1 MKATIM
7 VPAYNVE
14 RFLPQ
19 TLESALEQTY
29 RGDYEVLVVND
40 GSTDNTLRI
49 LDFYKGQNERLK
61 VLNQR
66 NKGVGAARNRLL
78 EESKGE
84 ILLGLDADDRLYPEA
99 LERVTSY
106 FEENPEKIFVYTDHE
121 EINETG
127 RRVKVKNKQKLHPLF
142 NEIILHCHF
151 PGHLRAFR
159 KSSLEGSRFDP
170 EFKIS
175 GDYDFLLNVIMK
187 TWPDLQIGHIPEI
200 LYSYR
205 INNSGLSRTQ
215 FQRQNFIAEKIIE
228 KHLRGNE
235 IYGNKEFE
243 IVPVTLDNLVFWDH
257 LVDGRFVMNPK
268 ARRALERYLK
278 ERGLRER

>member
-7 VPAYNVE
+7 IPAYNVE

-29 RGDYEVLVVND
+29 KDDYEILVVND
-40 GSTDNTLRI
+40 GSTDSTSKI
-49 LDFYKGQNERLK
+49 LDFYKGQHEKLK

-99 LERVTSY
+99 LERVNSY

-121 EINETG
+121 EIDEAG
-127 RRVKVKNKQKLHPLF
+127 RRVRVRRKQKLHSLF

-159 KSSLEGSRFDP
+159 KSGLEGSRFDL
-170 EFKIS
+170 ELRVS
-175 GDYDFLLNVIMK
+175 EDYDFLLNVIMK
-187 TWPDLQIGHIPEI
+187 TWPDLQIGHIPEV

-205 INNSGLSRTQ
+205 INNKGLSRTQ
-215 FQRQNFIAEKIIE
+215 FQRQNFIAEKIIG
-228 KHLRGNE
+228 KHLRENK
-235 IYGNKEFE
+235 IYGDKKFE
-243 IVPVTLDNLVFWDH
+243 IIPVTLDNLVFWDH
-257 LVDGRFVMNPK
+257 LVDGKFIMNPE
-268 ARRALERYLK
+268 ARGALERYLRRK
-278 ERGLRER
+278 V

>member
-7 VPAYNVE
+7 IPAYNE
-14 RFLPQ
+14 EKFLPQ
-19 TLESALEQTY
+19 TLEGALGQTY
-29 RGDYEVLVVND
+29 KGDYEVLVVND

-49 LDFYKGQNERLK
+49 LDFYKGQHERLK
-61 VLNQR
+61 VLNQK

-106 FEENPEKIFVYTDHE
+106 FEENPEKRFVYTDHE
-121 EINETG
+121 EIDETG
-127 RRVKVKNKQKLHPLF
+127 RRVRTRSKQKPHSHF

-151 PGHLRAFR
+151 LGHLRAFR
-159 KSSLEGSRFDP
+159 KSGLEGSKFDP
-170 EFKIS
+170 GLRVAE
-175 GDYDFLLNVIMK
+175 DYDFLLRVIMK
-187 TWPDLQIGHIPEI
+187 TWPDLQIGHIPEV

-205 INNSGLSRTQ
+205 LTNTGLTRTKL
-215 FQRQNFIAEKIIE
+215 RDMDFIAKKIIE
-228 KHLRGNE
+228 KHLRENE
-235 IYGNKEFE
+235 IYGDKEFE

-257 LVDGRFVMNPK
+257 LVDGRFVMNPE
-268 ARRALERYLK
+268 ARGVLERYLR
-278 ERGLRER
+278 ERGLREK

>member
-7 VPAYNVE
+7 IPAYNVE
-14 RFLPQ
+14 KFLPQ
-19 TLESALEQTY
+19 TLEGALEQTY
-29 RGDYEVLVVND
+29 RGDYEVLVIND

-49 LDFYKGQNERLK
+49 LDFYKGQHKRLK
-61 VLNQR
+61 VLNQK

-84 ILLGLDADDRLYPEA
+84 ILLGLDADDKLYPEA
-99 LERVTSY
+99 LEKVTSY
-106 FEENPEKIFVYTDHE
+106 FEENPEKRFVYTDHE

-127 RRVKVKNKQKLHPLF
+127 RRVRIRSKQKLHSLF

-151 PGHLRAFR
+151 PGHLRAFK
-159 KSSLEGSRFDP
+159 KSGLEGSRFDP

-175 GDYDFLLNVIMK
+175 GDYDFLLSVIMK
-187 TWPDLQIGHIPEI
+187 TWPDLQIGHIPEV

-215 FQRQNFIAEKIIE
+215 TQRQNFIAEKIIK
-228 KHLRGNE
+228 KHLRENE
-235 IYGNKEFE
+235 IYGDKEFE

-257 LVDGRFVMNPK
+257 LVDGRFVMNPE
-268 ARRALERYLK
+268 AREALERYLK
-278 ERGLRER
+278 ERGLREK

>member
-7 VPAYNVE
+7 IPAYNVE

-40 GSTDNTLRI
+40 GSTDDTLRM
-49 LDFYKGQNERLK
+49 LDFYKGQHEKLK

-66 NKGVGAARNRLL
+66 NKGVGAARGRLL

-84 ILLGLDADDRLYPEA
+84 ILLCLDADDRLYPEA
-99 LERVTSY
+99 LERVNSY
-106 FEENPEKIFVYTDHE
+106 FEEHPEKIFVYTDHE
-121 EINETG
+121 EIDEAG
-127 RRVKVKNKQKLHPLF
+127 RRVRVRRKQKLHSLF

-159 KSSLEGSRFDP
+159 KSGLEGSRFDP
-170 EFKIS
+170 ELKVS
-175 GDYDFLLNVIMK
+175 EDYDFLLNVIMK
-187 TWPDLQIGHIPEI
+187 TWPDLQIGHIPEV

-205 INNSGLSRTQ
+205 ITNSGLSRTQ
-215 FQRQNFIAEKIIE
+215 TQKQNFIAKKIIE
-228 KHLRGNE
+228 KHLRENE
-235 IYGNKEFE
+235 IYGDKEFE

-257 LVDGRFVMNPK
+257 LVDGRFVMNPE
-268 ARRALERYLK
+268 ARGALERYLR
-278 ERGLRER
+278 ERGLREK

>member
-7 VPAYNVE
+7 IPAYNVE

-19 TLESALEQTY
+19 TLECALEQTY
-29 RGDYEVLVVND
+29 KGDYEILVVND
-40 GSTDNTLRI
+40 GSTDSTSKI
-49 LDFYKGQNERLK
+49 LDFYKGQHEKLK

-99 LERVTSY
+99 LERVNSY

-121 EINETG
+121 EIDEAG
-127 RRVKVKNKQKLHPLF
+127 RRVRVRRKQKLHSLF

-159 KSSLEGSRFDP
+159 KSGLEGSRFDL
-170 EFKIS
+170 ELRVS
-175 GDYDFLLNVIMK
+175 EDYDFLLNVIMK
-187 TWPDLQIGHIPEI
+187 TWPDLQIGHIPEV
-200 LYSYR
+200 LYSYK
-205 INNSGLSRTQ
+205 INNKGLSRTQ
-215 FQRQNFIAEKIIE
+215 FQRQNFIAEKIIG
-228 KHLRGNE
+228 KHLRENK
-235 IYGNKEFE
+235 IYGDKKFE
-243 IVPVTLDNLVFWDH
+243 IIPVTLDNLVFWDH
-257 LVDGRFVMNPK
+257 LVDGKFIMNPE
-268 ARRALERYLK
+268 ARGALERYLRRK
-278 ERGLRER
+278 V